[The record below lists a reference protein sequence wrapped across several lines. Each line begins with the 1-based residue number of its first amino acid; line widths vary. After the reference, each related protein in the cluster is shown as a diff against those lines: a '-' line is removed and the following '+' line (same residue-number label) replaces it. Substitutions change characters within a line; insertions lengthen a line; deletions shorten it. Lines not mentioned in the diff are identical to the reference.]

1 MENFI
6 QAGDNMSFTNICFFG
21 PSGSGKSTCAKFAL
35 NYFKKKNLYAK
46 QLNIAK
52 PLHNIQK
59 YAYSKFFI
67 NSQGQDG
74 MLLQFLAKHFESNLG
89 PSYQKQIAKLQLR
102 YQKNNLIIIN
112 SDCRNNAYIYLQ
124 QLNFIF
130 IKVSTKLEI
139 ISKRL
144 DKRGDISLASKSH
157 PVEQTSLIPSDFVI
171 HNNGT
176 KHDLKNGL
184 EKLLDSNLFRIC
196 PQLNTGTASN

>member
-6 QAGDNMSFTNICFFG
+6 QAGDNMNSINICFFG
-21 PSGSGKSTCAKFAL
+21 PSGSGKSICAKFSL
-35 NYFKKKNLYAK
+35 NYFKKKNLRAK

-67 NSQGQDG
+67 NCQGQDG
-74 MLLQFLAKHFESNLG
+74 ILLQFLAKHFEPNLG
-89 PSYQKQIAKLQLR
+89 PSYQKQIVKLQAN
-102 YQKNNLIIIN
+102 YQGQNLIIIN

-157 PVEQTSLIPSDFVI
+157 WVEQTNLIQPDFVI

-176 KHDLKNGL
+176 KHDLKYSL
-184 EKLLDSNLFRIC
+184 EKLFDSNLLRIC
-196 PQLNTGTASN
+196 PQLNTAAASN